1 MAVIGDKVDKQMNPF
16 PQHSSNGFADE
27 KVPTMHKEAL
37 RAETAHEA
45 AERGHAA
52 TDKSVPILSSG
63 NPFTNRHVDMG
74 EHLCSLTQQLKPGF
88 AGRSTS
94 ISSLRCRSST
104 FSALS
109 TAPILVGAVFDREYK
124 ILD

>member
-1 MAVIGDKVDKQMNPF
+1 MAVIGDKVGKQTNPF

-27 KVPTMHKEAL
+27 KVTTMHKEAL

-52 TDKSVPILSSG
+52 TDKSILVLPFY
-63 NPFTNRHVDMG
+63 NPFTYRHIDMG
-74 EHLCSLTQQLKPGF
+74 EHLCSLTQQPKLDF

-94 ISSLRCRSST
+94 TSSLRCRSST
-104 FSALS
+104 SSALS
-109 TAPILVGAVFDREYK
+109 TAPILVGGIFDK
-124 ILD
+124 GN